1 MIAIIL
7 LRSIFV
13 VLLLPKKIKRL
24 VVTNNSP
31 LSIILISSWDSLR
44 ESARPECN
52 VTPLVILTLAPPYPP
67 LVTRT
72 DLGSLSITLFILYI
86 GRSSFLRIID
96 VVSSILLAKITLP
109 DSKFSLNKIISF
121 CICLT
126 LLTCSILFSK

>member
-52 VTPLVILTLAPPYPP
+52 VTPLVILTLAPPYHP

-121 CICLT
+121 
-126 LLTCSILFSK
+126 